1 MELWHPEQA
10 ETYMLR
16 QVSDFLNKL
25 QFLSAGVLSWRP
37 RYLKYRPS
45 RVGAEIGYGIKR
57 FEAPYSFSDNK
68 KSIGLLKTISDGK
81 ADLNLRCS
89 RILQFWGLSRQC
101 EYDYELKFTYL
112 WQIIELINTK
122 AASKGKLCST
132 IPVYWL
138 YNRFKTSS
146 SDLNIEFEKIK
157 TDFDSLYVM
166 RSRGIVHRS
175 MASWEPYSLRL
186 YVQKLETYVNIFISN
201 LFNLLLTDSTLISK
215 DIESIMHKMMMDLV
229 NRKLNQ
235 SYVDR
240 FFKDM
245 K

>member
-1 MELWHPEQA
+1 M
-10 ETYMLR
+10 
-16 QVSDFLNKL
+16 
-25 QFLSAGVLSWRP
+25 
-37 RYLKYRPS
+37 
-45 RVGAEIGYGIKR
+45 GY
-57 FEAPYSFSDNK
+57 N
-68 KSIGLLKTISDGK
+68 
-81 ADLNLRCS
+81 
-89 RILQFWGLSRQC
+89 
-101 EYDYELKFTYL
+101 DYELKFTYL

-240 FFKDM
+240 TQQREDPRGKHPKKFWHGQSRRIPEGPQVDENGGEVFTASRHIYRYARRLSRRWRGGARPK
-245 K
+245 